1 MIKVITNNYGSGDWI
16 IVKEDDEILFEGHR
30 VSPLDLVFILQRF
43 TKATILDLTDE
54 EMEEGVEE

>member
-16 IVKEDDEILFEGHR
+16 IVKEGDEILFEGHR

-54 EMEEGVEE
+54 EMEEEVGL

>member
-16 IVKEDDEILFEGHR
+16 IVKEDDEILFEGHC

>member
-16 IVKEDDEILFEGHR
+16 IVKEGDEILFEGHR
-30 VSPLDLVFILQRF
+30 VSSLDLVFILQRF